1 MNLAR
6 RILPKLVALHRL
18 PEKPV
23 SEPAWPG
30 VMNEACVVGDPGDRY
45 VIRARSGFGALAE
58 FEAEVW
64 CSTAARA
71 VGLTT
76 PRILFWGVE
85 DGVSYSVQEAVEGDS
100 GERHRDNA
108 LWRFLGESA
117 RTIAT
122 IDLDGAP
129 NAVFSRFGPNMG
141 AAWRSH
147 LAYNLDQLTVADP
160 LIGLDAYRP
169 DDLSAL
175 RAMVSDIALQSFD
188 QGLAHG
194 DLALRNVIVPLSGEP
209 VLIDWGSARTGPVP
223 FVDLINLFRNRDDQQ
238 NPADLE
244 IEAFLGGF
252 GSGPELMPRLHDLRV
267 LHCLDVA
274 RWALDR
280 APDRVET
287 AVADIRTAV
296 AQRSSD
302 TG

>member
-6 RILPKLVALHRL
+6 RILPRLAALHGL

-23 SEPAWPG
+23 AAPAWPG
-30 VMNEACVVGDPGDRY
+30 VMNEACLVGDPGGRY
-45 VIRARSGFGALAE
+45 VIRARAGLGALAE

-64 CSTAARA
+64 CSDAARA

-76 PRILFWGVE
+76 PRILFCGVE
-85 DGVSYSVQEAVEGDS
+85 DGVSYSIQEAVEGDS
-100 GERHRDNA
+100 GERHRDHA
-108 LWRFLGESA
+108 LWRYLGESA

-122 IDLDGAP
+122 IDLVGAP
-129 NAVFSRFGPNMG
+129 DAVFSRFGPNMG

-147 LAYNLDQLTVADP
+147 LSYNLDQLTLADP
-160 LIGLDAYRP
+160 LIALDAYRP

-175 RAMVSDIALQSFD
+175 RTMVSDIALQSLD

-194 DLALRNVIVPLSGEP
+194 DLALRNVIVTLSGEP

-223 FVDLINLFRNRDDQQ
+223 FVDLINLLRNSDDQQ
-238 NPADLE
+238 NPTDLE

-252 GSGPELMPRLHDLRV
+252 GSGPDLMPRVRDLRV

-280 APDRVET
+280 APGRVEN

-296 AQRSSD
+296 GQRSSD